1 MIRILQQNN
10 QAVKVLFAIVIGLA
24 VVTMVITLVPGIF
37 DNVGGG
43 GDPNVY
49 ATIHEPGFFGKIFGT
64 SVTVQQTEVQRLAQ
78 QQIQRQ
84 GLPAMYAQFMM
95 PQAGQALIQRKILQ
109 LEADKMGLK
118 VSDADLANQ
127 LHQGQIGQVLFPNGV
142 FIGQDKY
149 MNLIQDQTGM
159 TIPQFE
165 DAVKADM
172 EVDRLHELIT
182 GSVSVPDNEVRE
194 SYRVSGTKVKFD
206 YAVIASAD
214 VANTVNPSDADLQA
228 FFKSNAARYA
238 TADPETR
245 KIQYISFGIDDLPGG
260 APKVTDAQVQAYY
273 NAHLADYQV
282 KDQVKARHIL
292 IAVPEGADAK
302 TDAAA
307 KAKAQGILDQ
317 LHHGGDFAALAK
329 ANSDDPGSKD
339 NGGDLGFFQKGKM
352 VPAFEQAAF
361 ALQPGQISGLVKT
374 SFGYHIIQVEEKQTA
389 HTKPLAEV
397 QSTILPVIQQQE
409 VGAAEQ
415 AYANQLTNQAK
426 KQGLDKT
433 AAAHNLHVVT
443 SDYLPSTGTVAGV
456 SDGSA
461 MLAGAFSASK
471 GAAPQ
476 SASVGDGFAV
486 YQVVDIKPAHAP
498 TFDEYKAHI
507 LADYRQQ
514 KVPELL
520 DAELKKLDDRAKAL
534 GDLHKAAAEMN
545 IPVKTSDLVGKDGQV
560 PDVGSMA
567 GPASVA
573 FSLAKG
579 AVSGPLN
586 TGQSGIVLQVD
597 DKQEPSAEDIA
608 KNFEPTKEQM
618 LAERQDEVFRVY
630 IGNLTQKFEKA
641 GAIRMKVKPAGGIPL
656 GS

>member
-10 QAVKVLFAIVIGLA
+10 QTIKVLFAIIIGLA

-37 DNVGGG
+37 DNVGGS

-49 ATIHEPGFFGKIFGT
+49 ATIHEPGFFGKIFGA
-64 SVTVQQTEVQRLAQ
+64 SETVQQTDVQRLAQ

-84 GLPAMYAQFMM
+84 GLPAMYAQFML

-159 TIPQFE
+159 TIAQFE
-165 DAVKADM
+165 NAVKADM

-206 YAVIASAD
+206 YAVITAAD
-214 VANTVNPSDADLQA
+214 LANTVNPSDADLQA

-397 QSTILPVIQQQE
+397 QSTIMPVIQQQE
-409 VGAAEQ
+409 VGSAEQ
-415 AYANQLTNQAK
+415 AYANQLTDQAK
-426 KQGLDKT
+426 KEGLEKT

-443 SDYLPSTGTVAGV
+443 SDYVPSTGTIAGV

-461 MLAGAFSASK
+461 MLAAAFSATK

-486 YQVVDIKPAHAP
+486 YQVVDVKPAHAP

-520 DAELKKLDDRAKAL
+520 DAELKKLDDRAKVL

-560 PDVGSMA
+560 PDVGAMT
-567 GPASVA
+567 GPASTA

-579 AVSGPLN
+579 AISGPLN

-597 DKQEPSAEDIA
+597 DKQEPSPEDIA

-618 LAERQDEVFRVY
+618 LGERQEEVFRVY
-630 IGNLTQKFEKA
+630 LGNLTQKFEKA
-641 GAIRMKVKPAGGIPL
+641 GAVRMKTKPAGGIPL

>member
-10 QAVKVLFAIVIGLA
+10 QTIKVLFAIIIGLA

-37 DNVGGG
+37 DNVGGA

-49 ATIHEPGFFGKIFGT
+49 ATVHEPGFFGKIFGA

-182 GSVSVPDNEVRE
+182 GSVTVPDNEVRQ
-194 SYRVSGTKVKFD
+194 SYLVAGTKVKFD
-206 YAVIASAD
+206 YAVIAAAD
-214 VANTVNPSDADLQA
+214 VANTVNPSDADLQT
-228 FFKSNAARYA
+228 FFKANASRY
-238 TADPETR
+238 TTSDPETR

-292 IAVPEGADAK
+292 IAVPEGSDAK

-339 NGGDLGFFQKGKM
+339 NGGELGFFQRGKM

-397 QSTILPVIQQQE
+397 QSTILPILQQQE

-415 AYANQLTNQAK
+415 AYANQLTEQAK
-426 KQGLDKT
+426 KEGLDKT
-433 AAAHNLHVVT
+433 AAAHNLHVTT

-461 MLAGAFSASK
+461 MLAGAFSATK

-476 SASVGDGFAV
+476 SASTGDGFAV
-486 YQVVDIKPAHAP
+486 YQVVDVKPAHMP

-520 DAELKKLDDRAKAL
+520 DAELKKLDDLAKSM
-534 GDLHKAAAEMN
+534 GDLHKAAAQMN

-560 PDVGSMA
+560 PDVGSMG

-573 FSLAKG
+573 FTLAKG
-579 AVSGPLN
+579 AVSGPIN

-608 KNFEPTKEQM
+608 KNFESTKDQM
-618 LAERQDEVFRVY
+618 LQQQQEEVFRVY
-630 IGNLTQKFEKA
+630 VGNLTQKFEKA
-641 GAIRMKVKPAGGIPL
+641 GAIRMKAKPAGGLPL

>member
-37 DNVGGG
+37 DNVGGA

-49 ATIHEPGFFGKIFGT
+49 ATVHEPGVLGRIFGA
-64 SVTVQQTEVQRLAQ
+64 SETVQQAEVQRLAQ
-78 QQIQRQ
+78 QQAQRQ
-84 GLPAMYAQFMM
+84 GLPAMYAQFMLG
-95 PQAGQALIQRKILQ
+95 QAGQALIQRKILQ

-118 VSDADLANQ
+118 VSNADLANQ

-182 GSVSVPDNEVRE
+182 GSVTVPDNEVRE
-194 SYRVSGTKVKFD
+194 AYRVSGTKVKFD

-228 FFKSNAARYA
+228 FFKSNASRYA
-238 TADPETR
+238 AADPETR

-260 APKVTDAQVQAYY
+260 VPKVTDAQVQAYY

-292 IAVPEGADAK
+292 ISVPEGADAK

-317 LHHGGDFAALAK
+317 LHHGADFAALAK

-339 NGGDLGFFQKGKM
+339 NGGELGFFQRGKM
-352 VPAFEQAAF
+352 VPAFENAAF

-397 QSTILPVIQQQE
+397 QSTILPVLQQQE

-415 AYANQLTNQAK
+415 AYANQLTDQAK
-426 KQGLDKT
+426 KEGLEKT

-443 SDYLPSTGTVAGV
+443 SDYLPSTGTIAGV
-456 SDGSA
+456 SDGSS
-461 MLAGAFSASK
+461 MLAGAFSAAK
-471 GAAPQ
+471 GAPPQ

-486 YQVVDIKPAHAP
+486 YQVVDIKPAHPP
-498 TFDEYKAHI
+498 TFDEYKSHI

-560 PDVGSMA
+560 PDVGSMG

-573 FSLAKG
+573 FTLAKG
-579 AVSGPLN
+579 AVSGPIN

-597 DKQEPSAEDIA
+597 DKQEPSPEDIA
-608 KNFEPTKEQM
+608 KNFEQTKEQ
-618 LAERQDEVFRVY
+618 LLDERQQEVFRVY
-630 IGNLTQKFEKA
+630 LGNLTQKFEKA
-641 GAIRMKVKPAGGIPL
+641 GAIRMKAKPAGGIPL